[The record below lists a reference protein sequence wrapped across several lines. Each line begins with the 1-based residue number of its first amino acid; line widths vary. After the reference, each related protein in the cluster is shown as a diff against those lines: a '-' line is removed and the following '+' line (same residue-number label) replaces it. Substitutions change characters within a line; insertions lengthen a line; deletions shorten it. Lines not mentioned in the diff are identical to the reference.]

1 MKFVVIERGR
11 LDKESMNV
19 IFGGKK
25 WENCSDSGT
34 ACPMV
39 SGNGFTIIKECF
51 YLPICHGRCPHQR
64 IQEELGSVERQP
76 CMKDTKCINRYL
88 EKIIENLSL

>member
-39 SGNGFTIIKECF
+39 SGNGFKIIKNCEHNLYTCDTTMKF
-51 YLPICHGRCPHQR
+51 CVNKDDLAACSGLPT
-64 IQEELGSVERQP
+64 
-76 CMKDTKCINRYL
+76 DTKG
-88 EKIIENLSL
+88 IIRPI

>member
-11 LDKESMNV
+11 LDKKSMNV
-19 IFGGKK
+19 IFGGKT

-39 SGNGFTIIKECF
+39 SGNGFTIIKNCEHNLYTCDTIMKF
-51 YLPICHGRCPHQR
+51 CVNKDDLAACSGLPRDAKGVMRPI
-64 IQEELGSVERQP
+64 
-76 CMKDTKCINRYL
+76 
-88 EKIIENLSL
+88 